1 VRGHAACRARA
12 GRAGGGVGR
21 RRPAPAGRSGVDG
34 RRQRPAA
41 ELARADFDDD
51 GFVDLAVGV
60 PGEDVE
66 AHDGAGAVVVLYGSD
81 AGLTGAGAQLFHQ
94 DLPEIA
100 GRAEAGDAFGA
111 ALASGDF
118 DADGFADLA
127 VGIPGE
133 DQGRSVD
140 LGAVHLLFG
149 TAGGL
154 TAAGSRGLFTE
165 AEPGDR
171 FGAALGPG
179 PAPGRARG
187 GARPQACRPAPGP

>member
-1 VRGHAACRARA
+1 MRVVLVLVVLVAAWGAAVPLPPTRAA
-12 GRAGGGVGR
+12 STAS
-21 RRPAPAGRSGVDG
+21 ASA
-34 RRQRPAA
+34 PAA

-51 GFVDLAVGV
+51 GFVDLAVGI
-60 PGEDVE
+60 PGEDVK

-133 DQGRSVD
+133 DQGQSVD

-179 PAPGRARG
+179 PPT
-187 GARPQACRPAPGP
+187 GP